1 MFSVYAFEYNRFIN
15 FLLLNFFGC
24 ILRLTLEDIHIFM
37 ALLFLRLYRLRNTR
51 AQETTRLANIRACTK
66 EQRVLCCSR
75 CLCSDAWTVFGLL
88 GPAVCWKLKHWTE
101 EGNEMTLVFVCI
113 HWGSRLSLLFFQIIA
128 IPPLLCS
135 NPMSLISSPVVPALQ
150 RFWSHGHE
158 TSWLE

>member
-37 ALLFLRLYRLRNTR
+37 ALLFLRLYRLRNAR

-101 EGNEMTLVFVCI
+101 EGNEMTLVLVCI
-113 HWGSRLSLLFFQIIA
+113 HWGSSLRICSFKLSRYRHSCVPIQCLSFPLPLFQR
-128 IPPLLCS
+128 CS
-135 NPMSLISSPVVPALQ
+135 DFYHMDMKQAD
-150 RFWSHGHE
+150 
-158 TSWLE
+158 